1 MFRDKIQNARSAYT
15 YDDFLLVPNA
25 SWVEAKDVDTSVN
38 LTKDIKLNIPI
49 MSAAM
54 DTVTESDLAIAIAR
68 EGGVGVIHRN
78 ITQEAQVEEVRKVK
92 NAEDITVRDVITIS
106 PDSSVATV
114 QELMEN
120 ESVSGLPVMDGEEI
134 IGIISKRDVRPYLK
148 NGSKTLVKE
157 IMTSDV
163 VTITEKASPEEA
175 LDLAYEHKV
184 ERLPVV
190 DENKKL
196 VGILTIKDI
205 LNQDQH
211 PNAALGKDGKYLVA
225 AACGPFDLDRA
236 MALDQAG
243 ADIISIDCAHAHNMN
258 VVKFAETIKENIDA
272 DLCMG
277 NIATREAAE
286 DLIAHGADGL
296 KVGIG
301 PGSICTTRI
310 VAGIGVPQLTA
321 IADVA
326 DVAND
331 AGIPV
336 IADGGLRY
344 SGDIAKAIGAG
355 ADVVMLGSLLAG
367 TYESPGDLVTMN
379 GRKYKQYRGMGSM
392 GAMTGGSGGGAD
404 RYFQELEKGN
414 SGQMKH
420 SKLVPEGVEG
430 VVQYKGR
437 VSEVVFQLVG
447 GLKASMGYCGA
458 PDIPTMKKVA
468 RFVKISSSGIKESH
482 PHDLLITNESPNYPT
497 LE

>member
-1 MFRDKIQNARSAYT
+1 MQFSDKIYNAKPGYT

-25 SWVEAKDVDTSVN
+25 SWIEAKDVETKVN
-38 LTKDIKLNIPI
+38 LTKDIQLNIPI

-54 DTVTESDLAIAIAR
+54 DTVTEANLAIALAQ
-68 EGGVGVIHRN
+68 EGGIGVIHRN

-92 NAEDITVRDVITIS
+92 SAEDITVRDVVTIS
-106 PDSSVATV
+106 PESSIETV
-114 QELMEN
+114 QDIMEN
-120 ESVSGLPVMDGEEI
+120 ESVSGLPVIENEKI
-134 IGIISKRDVRPYLK
+134 VGIISKRDVRPFLK
-148 NGSKTLVKE
+148 SDSKKLVKD

-163 VTITEKASPEEA
+163 VTIKENISSEEA
-175 LDLAYEHKV
+175 LDIAYENKV

-190 DENKKL
+190 SEDGDL

-211 PNAALGKDGKYLVA
+211 PNAALDKNGKYLVA

-236 MALDQAG
+236 MALDEAG

-258 VVKFAETIKENIDA
+258 VVKFAETIKDNIDA

-310 VAGIGVPQLTA
+310 VAGIGVPQVTA
-321 IADVA
+321 IAEVA
-326 DVAND
+326 DVASE
-331 AGIPV
+331 AGVAV
-336 IADGGLRY
+336 IADGGLRF

-355 ADVVMLGSLLAG
+355 ADVVMLGNLLAG
-367 TYESPGDLVTMN
+367 TLEAPGDIVTMN
-379 GRKYKQYRGMGSM
+379 GRKYKTYRGMGSI

-404 RYFQELEKGN
+404 RYFQEVDKGTH
-414 SGQMKH
+414 MKH
-420 SKLVPEGVEG
+420 SKLVAEGVEG
-430 VVQYKGR
+430 VVPYKGT
-437 VSEVVFQLVG
+437 VAEVVFQLVG
-447 GLKASMGYCGA
+447 GLKSSMGYCGA
-458 PDIPTMKKVA
+458 RDIQTMKEVA
-468 RFVKISSSGIKESH
+468 RFVRITASGIKESH
-482 PHDLLITNESPNYPT
+482 PHELMITNESPNYPNF
-497 LE
+497 E